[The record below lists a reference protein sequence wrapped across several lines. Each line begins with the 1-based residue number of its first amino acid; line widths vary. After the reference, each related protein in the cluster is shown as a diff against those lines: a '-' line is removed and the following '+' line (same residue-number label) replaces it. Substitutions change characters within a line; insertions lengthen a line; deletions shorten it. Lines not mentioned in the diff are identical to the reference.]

1 MSGWMSWIS
10 GKGSAASKDNTREA
24 IVNLREH
31 LLMLD
36 KKEEHLSNKIEEE
49 MRKARANATS
59 NPRGE

>member
-1 MSGWMSWIS
+1 MSWIS
-10 GKGSAASKDNTREA
+10 GKGASASKDNTREA

-59 NPRGE
+59 NPRG